1 MNEEIKDID
10 ESEEIPNSSFQEEY
24 SDEEET
30 QIDDRLLELELTK
43 NYPAIFVD
51 SSKVEGLFYDVSE
64 YKKGLKESSKLA
76 GFINGLKGAGLL
88 DNDLILQ
95 LILNQQTIN
104 HNIEVNKLEIEK
116 IKAQSY
122 QQEKNQL

>member
-1 MNEEIKDID
+1 MSEEIEDID
-10 ESEEIPNSSFQEEY
+10 ESEKIPNSDFQEDYLDGED
-24 SDEEET
+24 S
-30 QIDDRLLELELTK
+30 QIDDRLVELELTK

-51 SSKVEGLFYDVSE
+51 SSKVEGLSYDITE
-64 YKKGLKESSKLA
+64 YKKGLKESSQLA

-88 DNDLILQ
+88 DSDLILQ